1 MRIISQNGIFDL
13 PYESSIVWIHNKTE
27 IEAYPLGEPDSNYTF
42 GVYSTPEKAEKAMKL
57 MHETYRG
64 MPVIFQNIEISD
76 EEIPKIESMLKNVIC
91 VKIPDEPSKVEYINN
106 VIFRFPKEEDL

>member
-42 GVYSTPEKAEKAMKL
+42 AYYSTQGKQKRLCIFFMKRTAICRL
-57 MHETYRG
+57 SFK
-64 MPVIFQNIEISD
+64 ILKFQM
-76 EEIPKIESMLKNVIC
+76 KKFQ
-91 VKIPDEPSKVEYINN
+91 KSKVC
-106 VIFRFPKEEDL
+106 

>member
-42 GVYSTPEKAEKAMKL
+42 AYYSTQEKAEKAMRLLHESFL
-57 MHETYRG
+57 MHGDYNAADLKTRLELMETVDYGDTDLRS
-64 MPVIFQNIEISD
+64 VIEG
-76 EEIPKIESMLKNVIC
+76 
-91 VKIPDEPSKVEYINN
+91 
-106 VIFRFPKEEDL
+106 DLSYVYPRSG

>member
-42 GVYSTPEKAEKAMKL
+42 AYYSTQEKAEKAMRLLHESFL
-57 MHETYRG
+57 MHGDYNAADLKTRLELMETVGEKRDLKKWG
-64 MPVIFQNIEISD
+64 GIFQF
-76 EEIPKIESMLKNVIC
+76 
-91 VKIPDEPSKVEYINN
+91 PS
-106 VIFRFPKEEDL
+106 EEDL